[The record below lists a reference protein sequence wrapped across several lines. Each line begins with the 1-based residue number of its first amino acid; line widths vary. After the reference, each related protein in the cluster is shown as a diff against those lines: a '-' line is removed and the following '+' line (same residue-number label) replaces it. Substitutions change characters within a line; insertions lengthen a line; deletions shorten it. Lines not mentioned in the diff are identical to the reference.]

1 MIYQKAWAID
11 MFVGV
16 NMPPMLMLIPPM
28 FMIAVWAPTSGRIAV
43 RSVQYVI
50 ACLAIEHSKQ
60 A

>member
-16 NMPPMLMLIPPM
+16 NMPPMLMLISPM
-28 FMIAVWAPTSGRIAV
+28 FMVAVWALASGWLKA
-43 RSVQYVI
+43 RSVQYVV
-50 ACLAIEHSKQ
+50 ACLAIEHGAQ

>member
-1 MIYQKAWAID
+1 MIYQKEWAMD

-28 FMIAVWAPTSGRIAV
+28 FMIAVWAPTSGWITA
-43 RSVQYVI
+43 RSVQYVV